1 MEGLV
6 GKDKLHKLSRT
17 ENDELMDVWEHKVKR
32 QYQNDK
38 TEIAARLPH
47 PVAKAI
53 DRPVKKLLFRKG
65 PGSKQLTGDVMRFS
79 A

>member
-6 GKDKLHKLSRT
+6 GKDRLHELSRT
-17 ENDELMDVWEHKVKR
+17 DNAELMEVWEHEVKR
-32 QYQNDK
+32 QYQNDR

-47 PVAKAI
+47 PVGKEI
-53 DRPVKKLLFRKG
+53 DRPVKKLLFRKSA
-65 PGSKQLTGDVMRFS
+65 GSKQLTGDVMRFS